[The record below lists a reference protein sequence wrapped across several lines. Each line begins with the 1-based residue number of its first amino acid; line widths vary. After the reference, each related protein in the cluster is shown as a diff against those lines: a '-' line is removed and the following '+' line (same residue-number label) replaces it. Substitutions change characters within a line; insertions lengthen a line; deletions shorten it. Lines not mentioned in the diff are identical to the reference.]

1 MVNIVNTLFI
11 YEVIKAKRIY
21 PLMDQP
27 SLWLKRAIKC
37 HIISQKLFRKI
48 KHDMMS
54 YLKSLMNKT

>member
-1 MVNIVNTLFI
+1 MVTIVSALFM

-48 KHDMMS
+48 KHDIS
-54 YLKSLMNKT
+54 RHECNRCSW